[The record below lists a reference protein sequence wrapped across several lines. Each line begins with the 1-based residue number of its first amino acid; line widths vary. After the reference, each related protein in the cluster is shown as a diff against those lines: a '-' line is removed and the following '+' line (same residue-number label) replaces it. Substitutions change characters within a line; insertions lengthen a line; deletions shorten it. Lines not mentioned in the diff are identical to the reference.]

1 MITAY
6 TALLS
11 RQPNVKE
18 HAESGL
24 EQYVY
29 KTITDLDLEEQ
40 DPLRLSS
47 SQAQA
52 RNFSKVYT
60 SCSCLRAYT

>member
-1 MITAY
+1 MVSRIYHDAVFDQFLYLEDEDTRFVITAY

-18 HAESGL
+18 HAKSGL

-29 KTITDLDLEEQ
+29 KTITDLDQEEQ
-40 DPLRLSS
+40 DP
-47 SQAQA
+47 
-52 RNFSKVYT
+52 
-60 SCSCLRAYT
+60 

>member
-1 MITAY
+1 MVSRIYHDAVFDQFLYLEDEDTRFVITAY

-29 KTITDLDLEEQ
+29 KTITDLDQEEQ
-40 DPLRLSS
+40 DP
-47 SQAQA
+47 
-52 RNFSKVYT
+52 
-60 SCSCLRAYT
+60 